1 MQRALFSFP
10 RAYRMT
16 PIRAA
21 PDDFVSQLRIG
32 AARGGRTVLLPY
44 SIGLG
49 YIVVPTG
56 GADPSI
62 ATKDFR
68 VERLGLPLSLWVR
81 MRLALLFRR
90 KKYLRFS
97 DFSVFSIGV
106 KPERKRFTFFHKQM
120 LANGISLDGDFVTNH
135 PELLTGWPATEAR
148 KRAAPAPSGMNRFAI
163 VAHVYYEDTWPD
175 IAEVLKRLELPFDLM
190 VTTVPGRDRLIAAIR
205 QEFSRAD
212 IRVTE
217 NRGRDVRPFLELLEA
232 GRFDD
237 YRFIC
242 KIHGKKSTDGGRM
255 PYLGAYWR
263 RRLLFDLLAAPGV
276 ARSILDRFDRDPTIG
291 MIGSRAF
298 RLPSAAIPLEPSWAK
313 TRPRV
318 LELAVRMGL
327 PPERFHLDFY
337 AGTMFWVR
345 PEALSPLRNLRLA
358 SVFPAEQDLLDGGL
372 EHVAERLFST
382 AVVAAGYRLADSDE
396 PKVPEEKNRKAPEE
410 SR

>member
-1 MQRALFSFP
+1 MFSFP
-10 RAYRMT
+10 RSYRLT
-16 PIRAA
+16 PDRAA
-21 PDDFVSQLRIG
+21 ADDFVSQLRIG
-32 AARGGRTVLLPY
+32 AAGAGRTVLLPY
-44 SIGLG
+44 SSGLG
-49 YIVVPTG
+49 YFVVPTR

-62 ATKDFR
+62 ATEDFR
-68 VERLGLPLSLWVR
+68 VERLSLPLSLWVR

-90 KKYLRFS
+90 KKYLRFQ
-97 DFSVFSIGV
+97 DFSLFSAGV
-106 KPERKRFTFFHKQM
+106 KPERKRFTFFNKQM
-120 LANGISLDGDFVTNH
+120 LANGIALDGDFVTNH
-135 PELLTGWPATEAR
+135 PELLTGWPAIEAGE
-148 KRAAPAPSGMNRFAI
+148 RAAPALGATNQFAI

-175 IAEVLKRLELPFDLM
+175 IAEVLKRLKIPFDLI

-205 QEFSRAD
+205 QEFSQAD

-232 GRFDD
+232 GRFDG

-263 RRLLFDLLAAPGV
+263 RRLFFDLLAAPNI
-276 ARSILDRFDRDPTIG
+276 ARSILDQFDLDPTIG
-291 MIGSRAF
+291 MIGSRTF
-298 RLPSAAIPLEPSWAK
+298 HLPSATIPLEPSWAK

-318 LELAVRMGL
+318 LELATRMGV
-327 PPERFHLDFY
+327 PPQRFRLDFY

-358 SVFPAEQDLLDGGL
+358 SAFPEEHDLLDGGL
-372 EHVAERLFST
+372 EHVTERLFST

-396 PKVPEEKNRKAPEE
+396 LTVPEEKDRKAFAGSP
-410 SR
+410 